1 MRCCPAQSAA
11 RLLGLLACC
20 VWWSHMPMLRAAEN
34 VAPARPARPAWTS
47 STVKGTPEPPP
58 PLRARPFYEHVRF
71 KNPTSLTTAPGS
83 DRFFVTELY
92 GGIYSIPK
100 KPVCPQADPFIDIH
114 AILARLN
121 EHAAE
126 PLRFGAVFGLT
137 FHPDFAT
144 NRFCYL
150 CYTVGYK
157 DESCG
162 AYANGTRVVRLTV
175 TEENGVP
182 RCDPASEV
190 EIITWPAGGHNGGC
204 LRFGPDGCLYISAGD
219 GGDHFPAD
227 IYKTGQDVT
236 DLRASIMRIDVDHP
250 SDGRAYSIPKDNP
263 LLSVSGARGEI
274 FAYGL
279 RNVWKMSFDRKAGDL
294 WAGDVG
300 LETWELVCRV
310 RSGDNFGWSIQE
322 GRNPVHPDWPR
333 GPTPIVP
340 PTIEVPHTVGASI
353 TGGVV
358 YRGSRF
364 PELAGSYVFGDWE
377 TRRLWGV
384 TVDTSEP
391 GPLRDLAAPTVR
403 VIDFAEDHDGELYLL
418 DYDDGS
424 IQELVRN
431 ETSGEATPFPTT
443 LSATGLFADTSHQTP
458 ASGVLC
464 FDIQAEAWADH
475 ATARRFVGVPGD
487 GQIEFYSPSRQVPG
501 SMFSRTLF
509 VPAHTVFAKTFF
521 MEMERGKPETSR
533 PIETQLLHFDGSH
546 WHGYTYAWNDAGTDA
561 DLVAP
566 EGKQLPLV
574 IKDAAA
580 PGGVRTQT
588 WRFFGRNECLRC
600 HNAWAETTL
609 AFTVPQLNRDIV
621 VDGVHVNQLQSFRDS
636 RFIKDMV
643 VEPNLD
649 DNPFATVARPGPTES
664 LPRLADPADISA
676 SLEARARSYLH
687 VNCASCHRFGGGSV
701 PHLHLNIDLPLGD
714 VKAVGMQPSQGGFGI
729 PSPQVI
735 AAGDPFRSTLL
746 YRMSTVGPG
755 RMPHIGSEIVDDR
768 GLALIHDWIARL
780 PTNFADVQLVERLI
794 ALDEA
799 TVTERE
805 SREAPQQR
813 WKMAKHIAS
822 EDGRKQPNDSDLAM
836 AEEERLR
843 QAADRGRG
851 RREERAR
858 LADELLSSTSRAVM
872 LAGALRKGRLPPAI
886 QAQVVAAAQRHPEA
900 VIAGLFEEFVPAD
913 QRVKRLG
920 TVVDP
925 ATILALSG
933 DASRGRRLYHEA
945 ASMQCR
951 NCHMIGDAGR
961 EVGPPLTVI
970 GGKLDRA
977 KLLESMLE
985 PSKTIDPKYQSW
997 VVETADGRALNG
1009 LVVSKT
1015 GQSVVLRD
1023 AENKTVELPTAE
1035 IEQMEPQK
1043 VSLMPEHL
1051 LRDLTASEAAD
1062 LLAYLESLR

>member
-1 MRCCPAQSAA
+1 MRFRPAQSAA
-11 RLLGLLACC
+11 ALLGLLACC

-58 PLRARPFYEHVRF
+58 PLRARTFYEHVRF

-83 DRFFVTELY
+83 DRFFVTEHY

-100 KPVCPQADPFIDIH
+100 DPACPQADPFIDIH
-114 AILARLN
+114 ALLARLN
-121 EHAAE
+121 ERVAD
-126 PLRFGAVFGLT
+126 PLRFGAVYGLT
-137 FHPDFAT
+137 FHPNFAT

-157 DESCG
+157 DESRG
-162 AYANGTRVVRLTV
+162 AYPNGTRVVRLTV

-204 LRFGPDGCLYISAGD
+204 LWFGPDGCLYISAGD
-219 GGDHFPAD
+219 GGA
-227 IYKTGQDVT
+227 
-236 DLRASIMRIDVDHP
+236 
-250 SDGRAYSIPKDNP
+250 
-263 LLSVSGARGEI
+263 
-274 FAYGL
+274 
-279 RNVWKMSFDRKAGDL
+279 
-294 WAGDVG
+294 
-300 LETWELVCRV
+300 
-310 RSGDNFGWSIQE
+310 
-322 GRNPVHPDWPR
+322 
-333 GPTPIVP
+333 
-340 PTIEVPHTVGASI
+340 
-353 TGGVV
+353 
-358 YRGSRF
+358 
-364 PELAGSYVFGDWE
+364 
-377 TRRLWGV
+377 
-384 TVDTSEP
+384 
-391 GPLRDLAAPTVR
+391 
-403 VIDFAEDHDGELYLL
+403 
-418 DYDDGS
+418 
-424 IQELVRN
+424 
-431 ETSGEATPFPTT
+431 T
-443 LSATGLFADTSHQTP
+443 LSATGLFADTSRQKP

-475 ATARRFVGVPGD
+475 ATSQRFIGVPGD
-487 GQIEFYSPSRQVPG
+487 GQVEFYSPRRQVPG

-509 VPAHTVFAKTFF
+509 FPTDTVFAKTFF
-521 MEMERGKPETSR
+521 MAMDTRKPESPR

-580 PGGVRTQT
+580 PGGVRTQA

-621 VDGVHVNQLQSFRDS
+621 VDGVRVNQLQSFRDS
-636 RFIKDMV
+636 GFIKDMV

-649 DNPFATVARPGPTES
+649 ENPFATVARPGPTKS
-664 LPRLADPADISA
+664 LPRLADPTNTSEPI
-676 SLEARARSYLH
+676 EARARAYLH

-714 VKAVGMQPSQGGFGI
+714 VTAVGMQPSQGGFGI
-729 PSPQVI
+729 PDPKVI

-780 PTNFADVQLVERLI
+780 F
-794 ALDEA
+794 
-799 TVTERE
+799 
-805 SREAPQQR
+805 
-813 WKMAKHIAS
+813 
-822 EDGRKQPNDSDLAM
+822 ED
-836 AEEERLR
+836 
-843 QAADRGRG
+843 
-851 RREERAR
+851 
-858 LADELLSSTSRAVM
+858 
-872 LAGALRKGRLPPAI
+872 
-886 QAQVVAAAQRHPEA
+886 
-900 VIAGLFEEFVPAD
+900 FVPAD

-925 ATILALSG
+925 AAILALSG
-933 DASRGRRLYHEA
+933 DAARGRRLYHEA
-945 ASMQCR
+945 ASLQCR

-961 EVGPPLTVI
+961 EVGPPLTAI

-977 KLLESMLE
+977 KLLESLLE

-997 VVETADGRALNG
+997 VVETTDGRVVTG

-1015 GQSVVLRD
+1015 DTSVVLRD
-1023 AENKTVELPTAE
+1023 AENKTLELPMAE

-1051 LRDLTASEAAD
+1051 LRDLTAAEAVD
-1062 LLAYLESLR
+1062 LLAYLESLRTQ

>member
-1 MRCCPAQSAA
+1 M
-11 RLLGLLACC
+11 LACC
-20 VWWSHMPMLRAAEN
+20 VWWSGGTKLRAAEIG
-34 VAPARPARPAWTS
+34 ASARPAWTS

-83 DRFFVTELY
+83 DRFFVTEHY
-92 GGIYSIPK
+92 GGIYSISKDPA
-100 KPVCPQADPFIDIH
+100 CPQADPFIDIH
-114 AILARLN
+114 VILARLN
-121 EHAAE
+121 EHTTE
-126 PLRFGAVFGLT
+126 PLRFGAVYGLT

-157 DESCG
+157 DESRG
-162 AYANGTRVVRLTV
+162 AYPSGTRVVRLTV
-175 TEENGVP
+175 TEQNGVP
-182 RCDPASEV
+182 WCDPASEV

-236 DLRASIMRIDVDHP
+236 DLRSSIMRIDVDHP
-250 SDGRAYSIPKDNP
+250 SDGMAYSIPKDNP
-263 LLSVSGARGEI
+263 LLSVPGARGEI

-279 RNVWKMSFDRKAGDL
+279 RNVWKMSFDRKTGDL

-310 RSGDNFGWSIQE
+310 RPGDNFGWSIQE

-340 PTIEVPHTVGASI
+340 PTIEVPHTAGASI

-384 TVDTSEP
+384 TVDTPEP

-443 LSATGLFADTSHQTP
+443 LSATGLFADASHQTP
-458 ASGVLC
+458 ASGVLA
-464 FDIQAEAWADH
+464 FAIQAEAWADH
-475 ATARRFVGVPGD
+475 ASSSRFIGVPGD
-487 GQIEFYSPSRQVPG
+487 GQVEFFSPRRQVPG

-509 VPAHTVFAKTFF
+509 FPADTVFAKTFF
-521 MEMERGKPETSR
+521 MAMDTRKPESSR

-566 EGKQLPLV
+566 EGKQKPLV

-621 VDGVHVNQLQSFRDS
+621 VDGVHMNQLQSFRDS
-636 RFIKDMV
+636 GFIKDMV

-649 DNPFATVARPGPTES
+649 ENPFAAVSRPGPTKS
-664 LPRLADPADISA
+664 LPRLADPTDTSGL
-676 SLEARARSYLH
+676 LEARARAYLH

-729 PSPQVI
+729 PDPKVI

-780 PTNFADVQLVERLI
+780 PANFADNQLIERLVT
-794 ALDEA
+794 LDEA
-799 TVTERE
+799 TVLTRE

-813 WKMAKHIAS
+813 WRRAKQLAK
-822 EDGRKQPNDSDLAM
+822 EDGRERPDDADVAL
-836 AEEERLR
+836 AEEDRRR
-843 QAADRGRG
+843 QAADHAQA
-851 RREERAR
+851 REQERER
-858 LADELLSSTSRAVM
+858 LTNELLSSTSRAVM
-872 LAGALRKGRLPPAI
+872 LAGAIRQGRLPPAI
-886 QAQVVAAAQRHPEA
+886 RAQAVATALRHPEP

-920 TVVDP
+920 TAIDP
-925 ATILALSG
+925 ATILSLLG

-945 ASMQCR
+945 ASLQCR

-961 EVGPPLTVI
+961 EVGPPLTAI

-997 VVETADGRALNG
+997 VVETVDGRVLTG

-1015 GQSVVLRD
+1015 DQSVVLRD

-1051 LRDLTASEAAD
+1051 LRDLTAAEAAD
-1062 LLAYLESLR
+1062 LLAYLESLRTP

>member
-1 MRCCPAQSAA
+1 MRFCTAQHAVA
-11 RLLGLLACC
+11 CLGLLVFFACC
-20 VWWSHMPMLRAAEN
+20 QANSMLLAAES
-34 VAPARPARPAWTS
+34 VASTRPPWTA

-71 KNPTSLTTAPGS
+71 KNPTSLTMAPGS
-83 DRFFVTELY
+83 DRFFVTEHY

-100 KPVCPQADPFIDIH
+100 DPACRQADPFIDVH
-114 AILARLN
+114 ALIARLN

-126 PLRFGAVFGLT
+126 PLRFGAVFGLA
-137 FHPDFAT
+137 FHPDFVT
-144 NRFCYL
+144 NRSCFL

-157 DESCG
+157 DEARGSHPH
-162 AYANGTRVVRLTV
+162 GTRVVRLTV
-175 TEENGVP
+175 MEKDGVP
-182 RCDPASEV
+182 WCDPASEV

-204 LRFGPDGCLYISAGD
+204 LRFGPDGYLYISAGD

-250 SDGRAYSIPKDNP
+250 SDGKAYSIPKDNP
-263 LLSVSGARGEI
+263 LLSVPDARGEV

-279 RNVWKMSFDRKAGDL
+279 RNVWKMSFDRKTGDL

-310 RSGDNFGWSIQE
+310 RPGDNFGWSIQE

-340 PTIEVPHTVGASI
+340 PTIEVPHTAGASI
-353 TGGVV
+353 TGGYV

-364 PELAGSYVFGDWE
+364 PELQGSYVFGDWE

-384 TVDTSEP
+384 TVDTPEP

-403 VIDFAEDHDGELYLL
+403 VVDFAEDHDGELYLL

-431 ETSGEATPFPTT
+431 DTSGESLPFPTT
-443 LSATGLFADTSHQTP
+443 LSATGLFADTASQKP
-458 ASGVLC
+458 AVGVLL

-475 ATARRFVGVPGD
+475 TTARRFIGVPGD
-487 GQIEFYSPSRQVPG
+487 GRIEFYGPRRQVPG

-509 VPAHTVFAKTFF
+509 LPAHTVFAKTFF

-574 IKDAAA
+574 IKDAMA
-580 PGGVRTQT
+580 PGGVRRQT

-600 HNAWAETTL
+600 HNAWAENTL
-609 AFTVPQLNRDIV
+609 AFTVPQLNRDVV
-621 VDGVHVNQLQSFRDS
+621 VDGVRVNQLQSFRDS
-636 RFIKDMV
+636 GFIKDMV

-649 DNPFATVARPGPTES
+649 DNPFAKVVRPGPTES
-664 LPRLADPADISA
+664 LPRLADPTDASA

-701 PHLHLNIDLPLGD
+701 PHLHLNIDLAIGD

-729 PSPQVI
+729 PDPKVI

-780 PTNFADVQLVERLI
+780 PANFADARLVDQLI
-794 ALDEA
+794 ALNEPA
-799 TVTERE
+799 VLERE

-813 WKMAKHIAS
+813 WNRAKRLAA
-822 EDGRKQPNDSDLAM
+822 EDGRKQPEDRDLAR
-836 AEEERLR
+836 AEEERR
-843 QAADRGRG
+843 NQAADRGHARVQE
-851 RREERAR
+851 RER
-858 LADELLSSTSRAVM
+858 LTDELLSSTSRAVM
-872 LAGALRKGRLPPAI
+872 LAGAIRQGRLPRTI
-886 QAQVVAAAQRHPEA
+886 RAQVVAAAQRHQQP

-913 QRVKRLG
+913 QRVRRLG

-925 ATILALSG
+925 ETILSLSG
-933 DASRGRRLYHEA
+933 DTDRGRRLFHEA
-945 ASMQCR
+945 AGMQCR
-951 NCHMIGDAGR
+951 TCHMIGDAGR
-961 EVGPPLTVI
+961 EVGPPLTAI
-970 GGKLDRA
+970 GSKLDRG
-977 KLLESMLE
+977 KLLESLLE
-985 PSKTIDPKYQSW
+985 PSKTIEPKYQSW
-997 VVETADGRALNG
+997 VVETTDGRVMTG

-1015 GQSVVLRD
+1015 DTSVVLRD

-1051 LRDLTASEAAD
+1051 LRDLTAAEASD
-1062 LLAYLESLR
+1062 LLAYLESLRAH

>member
-1 MRCCPAQSAA
+1 MRFRPAQSAA
-11 RLLGLLACC
+11 ALLGLLACC

-58 PLRARPFYEHVRF
+58 PLRARTFYEHVRF

-83 DRFFVTELY
+83 DRFFVTEHY

-100 KPVCPQADPFIDIH
+100 DPACPQADPFIDIH
-114 AILARLN
+114 ALLARLN
-121 EHAAE
+121 ERVAD
-126 PLRFGAVFGLT
+126 PLRFGAVYGLT
-137 FHPDFAT
+137 FHPNFAT

-157 DESCG
+157 DESRG
-162 AYANGTRVVRLTV
+162 AYPNGTRVVRLTV

-204 LRFGPDGCLYISAGD
+204 LWFGPDGCLYISAGD
-219 GGDHFPAD
+219 GGA
-227 IYKTGQDVT
+227 
-236 DLRASIMRIDVDHP
+236 
-250 SDGRAYSIPKDNP
+250 
-263 LLSVSGARGEI
+263 
-274 FAYGL
+274 
-279 RNVWKMSFDRKAGDL
+279 
-294 WAGDVG
+294 
-300 LETWELVCRV
+300 
-310 RSGDNFGWSIQE
+310 
-322 GRNPVHPDWPR
+322 
-333 GPTPIVP
+333 
-340 PTIEVPHTVGASI
+340 
-353 TGGVV
+353 
-358 YRGSRF
+358 
-364 PELAGSYVFGDWE
+364 
-377 TRRLWGV
+377 
-384 TVDTSEP
+384 
-391 GPLRDLAAPTVR
+391 
-403 VIDFAEDHDGELYLL
+403 
-418 DYDDGS
+418 
-424 IQELVRN
+424 
-431 ETSGEATPFPTT
+431 T
-443 LSATGLFADTSHQTP
+443 LSATGLFADTSRQKP

-475 ATARRFVGVPGD
+475 ATSQRFIGVPGD
-487 GQIEFYSPSRQVPG
+487 GQVEFYSPRRQVPG

-509 VPAHTVFAKTFF
+509 FPTDTVFAKTFF
-521 MEMERGKPETSR
+521 MAMDTRKPESPR

-621 VDGVHVNQLQSFRDS
+621 VDGVRVNQLQSFRDS
-636 RFIKDMV
+636 GFIKDMV

-649 DNPFATVARPGPTES
+649 ENPFATVARPGPTKS
-664 LPRLADPADISA
+664 LPRLADPTNTSEPI
-676 SLEARARSYLH
+676 EARARAYLH

-714 VKAVGMQPSQGGFGI
+714 VTAVGMQPSQGGFGI
-729 PSPQVI
+729 PDPKVI

-780 PTNFADVQLVERLI
+780 PANFADSQLIEHLVK
-794 ALDEA
+794 LDEA
-799 TVTERE
+799 TVLTRE

-813 WKMAKHIAS
+813 WRRARQLAK
-822 EDGRKQPNDSDLAM
+822 EDGRERPEQADVAR
-836 AEEERLR
+836 AEEERRR
-843 QAADRGRG
+843 QAADRALA
-851 RREERAR
+851 REQERER
-858 LADELLSSTSRAVM
+858 LTSELLSSTSRAVM
-872 LAGALRKGRLPPAI
+872 LAGAIRQGRLPSAI
-886 QAQVVAAAQRHPEA
+886 RSQTVAAALRHPEP
-900 VIAGLFEEFVPAD
+900 VIAGLFEDFVPAD

-925 ATILALSG
+925 AAILALSG
-933 DASRGRRLYHEA
+933 DAARGRRLYHEA
-945 ASMQCR
+945 ASLQCR

-961 EVGPPLTVI
+961 EVGPPLTAI

-977 KLLESMLE
+977 KLLESLLE

-997 VVETADGRALNG
+997 VVETTDGRVVTG

-1015 GQSVVLRD
+1015 DTSVVLRD
-1023 AENKTVELPTAE
+1023 AENKTLELPMAE

-1051 LRDLTASEAAD
+1051 LRDLTAAEAVD
-1062 LLAYLESLR
+1062 LLAYLESLRTQ

>member
-1 MRCCPAQSAA
+1 MRRCPAQSAA
-11 RLLGLLACC
+11 AVLGLLACC

-58 PLRARPFYEHVRF
+58 PLRARPYYEHVRF

-83 DRFFVTELY
+83 DRFFVTEHY

-100 KPVCPQADPFIDIH
+100 NPACPQADPFIDMH

-126 PLRFGAVFGLT
+126 PLRLGAVFGLT

-250 SDGRAYSIPKDNP
+250 SDGKAYSIPNDNP

-279 RNVWKMSFDRKAGDL
+279 RNVWKMSFDRKTGDL

-310 RSGDNFGWSIQE
+310 RSGD
-322 GRNPVHPDWPR
+322 
-333 GPTPIVP
+333 
-340 PTIEVPHTVGASI
+340 
-353 TGGVV
+353 
-358 YRGSRF
+358 
-364 PELAGSYVFGDWE
+364 
-377 TRRLWGV
+377 
-384 TVDTSEP
+384 
-391 GPLRDLAAPTVR
+391 
-403 VIDFAEDHDGELYLL
+403 
-418 DYDDGS
+418 
-424 IQELVRN
+424 
-431 ETSGEATPFPTT
+431 
-443 LSATGLFADTSHQTP
+443 
-458 ASGVLC
+458 
-464 FDIQAEAWADH
+464 
-475 ATARRFVGVPGD
+475 
-487 GQIEFYSPSRQVPG
+487 
-501 SMFSRTLF
+501 
-509 VPAHTVFAKTFF
+509 
-521 MEMERGKPETSR
+521 
-533 PIETQLLHFDGSH
+533 
-546 WHGYTYAWNDAGTDA
+546 
-561 DLVAP
+561 
-566 EGKQLPLV
+566 
-574 IKDAAA
+574 
-580 PGGVRTQT
+580 
-588 WRFFGRNECLRC
+588 
-600 HNAWAETTL
+600 
-609 AFTVPQLNRDIV
+609 
-621 VDGVHVNQLQSFRDS
+621 
-636 RFIKDMV
+636 
-643 VEPNLD
+643 
-649 DNPFATVARPGPTES
+649 
-664 LPRLADPADISA
+664 
-676 SLEARARSYLH
+676 
-687 VNCASCHRFGGGSV
+687 
-701 PHLHLNIDLPLGD
+701 
-714 VKAVGMQPSQGGFGI
+714 
-729 PSPQVI
+729 
-735 AAGDPFRSTLL
+735 
-746 YRMSTVGPG
+746 
-755 RMPHIGSEIVDDR
+755 
-768 GLALIHDWIARL
+768 
-780 PTNFADVQLVERLI
+780 
-794 ALDEA
+794 
-799 TVTERE
+799 
-805 SREAPQQR
+805 
-813 WKMAKHIAS
+813 
-822 EDGRKQPNDSDLAM
+822 
-836 AEEERLR
+836 
-843 QAADRGRG
+843 
-851 RREERAR
+851 
-858 LADELLSSTSRAVM
+858 
-872 LAGALRKGRLPPAI
+872 
-886 QAQVVAAAQRHPEA
+886 VVAAAQRHPEP

-951 NCHMIGDAGR
+951 NCHMIGEVGR

-985 PSKTIDPKYQSW
+985 PSKTIDPKYLSW

-1015 GQSVVLRD
+1015 DQTVVLRD

-1051 LRDLTASEAAD
+1051 LRDLTAPEAAD
-1062 LLAYLESLR
+1062 PLAYLESLR